1 MRNKPLVT
9 AIRLLS
15 AVAAGSL
22 LSLPAVAQ
30 NKSVLLEEVLVTGT
44 KKAEAEKLQD
54 VPIAATAFGEDQ
66 LEALFVRDLQSLSYT
81 MPNVSMD
88 DIGTAKG
95 VANFSFRGLGIN
107 SSIPSID
114 PTVGVFIDGVYQGT
128 NSGIVF
134 DQFDMAGVEVLRGP
148 QGILFGRNVT
158 GGAVLVRTTDPSE
171 DFHLKARAS
180 VESGNNR
187 YVSMTTTG
195 ALIEGKLL
203 GKFAV
208 YFNKDGGY
216 FENRAND
223 NDDFGES
230 YMRIVRGG
238 LTWLHG
244 GDANAETT
252 LKYEQ
257 SSGDGDGPA
266 GQNHAMFDRDT
277 FDFAIDEEGTYNI
290 EWDRLS
296 LEHVRDVGAGQL
308 TNIFG
313 WKDLNT
319 YAVSDID
326 ALPVFGFHAATYM
339 EAEQFSNE
347 LRYNIVLDDRYDITA
362 GVYYFR
368 QDLLYIERRQLAGGA
383 VDTTGGG
390 DQVTNTYGAFTALDY
405 RLMDNLSLLVG
416 LRYTKEDKDAKIA
429 SITTPPNPILN
440 GCNVDQHRCTS
451 YDFRDDDSWSN
462 VSPKVGIQWYPMEA
476 LQVYASFSQGFRS
489 GGYNQR
495 NTDPAASPGP
505 FDEETQTSLELGA
518 KLDAFDGRLRLNA
531 AVFQNEIEDMQRE
544 INTPSSTAGVDQY
557 IVNAADATI
566 TGAEFELLA
575 GLGANFVLSMNA
587 GYLDGDY
594 DKVKEDLNR
603 DGSINSADKS
613 LMLPRLAQWTYG
625 TSLTWQYDLNEG
637 DLITARV
644 GYNHRDPSAFTDDN
658 RGVLNSADMVDAAIS
673 YNTKGGFTYTIFG
686 KNLKDEVTHGN
697 DTQLPPSLG
706 GPGASFAP
714 LNKGVVYGA
723 EIKYS
728 F

>member
-15 AVAAGSL
+15 AVAAGSM
-22 LSLPAVAQ
+22 LSLPAIAQ

-88 DIGTAKG
+88 DVGTAKG
-95 VANFSFRGLGIN
+95 VANFSFRGLGVN

-128 NSGIVF
+128 NSGVVF
-134 DQFDMAGVEVLRGP
+134 DQFDMEGIEVLRGP

-158 GGAVLVRTTDPSE
+158 GGAVLVRTTDPTE
-171 DFHLKARAS
+171 EFRLKARAS
-180 VESGNNR
+180 MESGNNR
-187 YVSMTTTG
+187 YISLSTSGSLV
-195 ALIEGKLL
+195 EGKLL

-238 LTWLHG
+238 LTYLHA

-266 GQNHAMFDRDT
+266 GQNHALFDRDT
-277 FDFAIDEEGTYNI
+277 FDFAVDEEGSYTI

-296 LEHVRDVGAGQL
+296 LEHVRDVGEGRL

-319 YAVSDID
+319 LAVSDID
-326 ALPVFGFHAATYM
+326 ASPTPFFHSETYM

-347 LRYNIVLDDRYDITA
+347 LRYNILLNERFDVTA
-362 GVYYFR
+362 GLYYFT
-368 QDLLYIERRQLAGGA
+368 QDLLYIERRILVFGTTDIAGGGEQETETWGAFAA
-383 VDTTGGG
+383 VDYKLSDT
-390 DQVTNTYGAFTALDY
+390 
-405 RLMDNLSLLVG
+405 LSLIAG
-416 LRYTKEDKDAKIA
+416 LRYTDETKDAKIA
-429 SITTPPNPILN
+429 TIPFN
-440 GCNVDQHRCTS
+440 GCSTDARECTS
-451 YDFRDDDSWSN
+451 YDFEDEESWSN
-462 VSPKVGIQWYPMEA
+462 VSPKVGLQWYPFETT
-476 LQVYASFSQGFRS
+476 QIYASYSQGFRS

-495 NTDPAASPGP
+495 NTVPGASPGP
-505 FDEETQTSLELGA
+505 FDEEKQDSLEVGV
-518 KLDAFDGRLRLNA
+518 KVDAFDGRLRVNA

-544 INTPSSTAGVDQY
+544 VNFAVPGLGVGQV
-557 IVNAADATI
+557 IVNSADATI

-575 GLGANFVLSMNA
+575 GLGDHLVLSMNA

-594 DKVKEDLNR
+594 DTVREDLNR
-603 DGSINSADKS
+603 DGVINGQDKS
-613 LMLPRLAQWTYG
+613 LALPRLAQWTYG
-625 TSLTWQYDLNEG
+625 TSVTWQYDVNDG
-637 DLITARV
+637 DMISARV
-644 GYNHRDPSAFTDDN
+644 GYNHRDPSAYTDDN
-658 RGVLNSADMVDAAIS
+658 LGVLNSADMVDAAIS

-697 DTQLPPSLG
+697 DTQLPAAFG